1 MNEAT
6 KDYQNGITFVEVDG
20 REFGPYCMACAERM
34 EESDNLPIASDT
46 GISTKPHMAFDGPF
60 ECERCGDTITD

>member
-1 MNEAT
+1 METT
-6 KDYQNGITFVEVDG
+6 KDYQTGITFVEVDG

-34 EESDNLPIASDT
+34 EEADDLPIASDT
-46 GISTKPHMAFDGPF
+46 GISTQPHLASGGPF